1 MSLAGV
7 HYGKDQQSDSRERVR
22 RPQIKPPSSTAAE
35 VAQDGRTSVGVMA
48 TLSHR
53 CRRAGRP
60 TAKIP
65 PADPPSAGIISSPDY
80 RTRDPVGA
88 RGARALAARILD
100 AVRRGVLRALLVVV
114 PAEPAARSP
123 SVLGGRRARIS
134 GRRAGR
140 AVPAPALASAACRP
154 RRIPGR
160 THGSPQPSARV
171 TVSRHASLSAEP
183 ALRRDSGHGL
193 PRPSR
198 RTTAEQVK
206 RVRKSNWLDA
216 QGLGFPQLD
225 RPLQSLPRP
234 SHCSLIAPEDLGNS
248 IRTGNLHPSTLF

>member
-1 MSLAGV
+1 MRRVSRSQGRSSEGTGSSVAGCETQRG
-7 HYGKDQQSDSRERVR
+7 HIAEREQARGRREPRWRALWQRSAIRQPRTSPSPADQATEQHCGRGRARWKNKCGRDGHTL
-22 RPQIKPPSSTAAE
+22 SST
-35 VAQDGRTSVGVMA
+35 GP
-48 TLSHR
+48 H

-183 ALRRDSGHGL
+183 ALFVETADMACHGPRDGPL
-193 PRPSR
+193 RSR
-198 RTTAEQVK
+198 
-206 RVRKSNWLDA
+206 
-216 QGLGFPQLD
+216 
-225 RPLQSLPRP
+225 
-234 SHCSLIAPEDLGNS
+234 
-248 IRTGNLHPSTLF
+248 